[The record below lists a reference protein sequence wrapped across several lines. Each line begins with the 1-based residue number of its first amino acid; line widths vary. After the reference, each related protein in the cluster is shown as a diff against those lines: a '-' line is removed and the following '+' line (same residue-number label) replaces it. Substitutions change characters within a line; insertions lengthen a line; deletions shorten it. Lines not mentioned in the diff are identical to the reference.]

1 MKRFMQ
7 YVVIAALMF
16 VTTGFASE
24 LDGAWK
30 GKIEGPDGA
39 MELVF
44 TFKVDG
50 NTMTGTVSGPMGEG
64 PISNGKVAGSTFSFD
79 TDGGGMTISHTGTI
93 AGDKLTISAVQFA
106 MEFTCERV
114 GNTGAADINGRWGG
128 AMSGPDGSGTEI
140 FFTFKVENGSL
151 SGTVESPMGEIPLTN
166 TKISGSEF
174 SFDADAGGMV
184 ISHKC
189 KLVNDTIVM
198 KYSGFGDE
206 SELILKRS
214 AK

>member
-1 MKRFMQ
+1 MKRIVQ
-7 YVVIAALMF
+7 LVVLAAFIF

-44 TFKVDG
+44 NFKVDG
-50 NTMTGTVSGPMGEG
+50 ATLTGTVSGPMGEG
-64 PISNGKVAGSTFSFD
+64 PISNGKVDGTNFSFD
-79 TDGGGMTISHTGTI
+79 TDGGGMTISHTGSI
-93 AGDKLTISAVQFA
+93 SGDTLTISAVQFA

-114 GNTGAADINGRWGG
+114 GKTGAADINGRWGG
-128 AMSGPDGSGTEI
+128 TMAGPDGGGSDI
-140 FFTFKVENGSL
+140 YFNFNVENGNL
-151 SGTVESPMGEIPLTN
+151 SGTVESPMGEIPLAN
-166 TKISGSEF
+166 TKISGNEF

-184 ISHKC
+184 ISHNC

-206 SELILKRS
+206 SELILKRK